1 MLIYMRN
8 WMMAFISA
16 LFQYLTPLWVGQ
28 RSMEITEMF
37 SYELSSYPVSL
48 FDKHM
53 RPPNKKSEIFH
64 TLIRLTAGSCVLKQN
79 QLDPDRVHVIDGG
92 NLLHKI
98 LWAGDP

>member
-1 MLIYMRN
+1 MSCLLTLHLYLI
-8 WMMAFISA
+8 S
-16 LFQYLTPLWVGQ
+16 
-28 RSMEITEMF
+28 
-37 SYELSSYPVSL
+37 
-48 FDKHM
+48 
-53 RPPNKKSEIFH
+53 KKYEIFH

>member
-1 MLIYMRN
+1 MPYYNI
-8 WMMAFISA
+8 F
-16 LFQYLTPLWVGQ
+16 GQ

-37 SYELSSYPVSL
+37 SYELSSYPASL
-48 FDKHM
+48 FDKHMMM